1 VAADAPLVRIGDRRE
16 RFESASHAV
25 GLVLAAFVVG
35 GAFAAGGREL
45 LAATAAGDPLVE
57 AGATAA
63 SFLGF
68 LLVGAAYLDWRGEPP
83 VGFGRPTRRD
93 AAVTGLG
100 TVALVGLM
108 FGLETLFSQL
118 GLSPADNATIEAAR
132 EQPRL
137 FLYYVPVAVAL
148 VAPAEELLFRGL
160 VQGLFRRS
168 YGVAPGI
175 VIAAVVFGLVHY
187 PALTGAGSSEAYVLV
202 VVLAGAV
209 LGIAYEYTHNL
220 LVPIAVHAAWNA
232 VVYLV
237 GYYGAVGVAVPA
249 G

>member
-1 VAADAPLVRIGDRRE
+1 MAADAPLVRLSDRRE

-25 GLVLAAFVVG
+25 GLVLVAFAVG

-68 LLVGAAYLDWRGEPP
+68 LLVGVAYLDWRGEPS
-83 VGFGRPTRRD
+83 VELGWPTRRD
-93 AAVTGLG
+93 AAVAGLG

-137 FLYYVPVAVAL
+137 FLYYVPVAVVL

-175 VIAAVVFGLVHY
+175 AITAVVFGLVHY
-187 PALTGAGSSEAYVLV
+187 PALAGAGSSGAYVLV
-202 VVLAGAV
+202 AVLAGAV
-209 LGIAYEYTHNL
+209 LGIVYEYTHNL

-237 GYYGAVGVAVPA
+237 GYYETVGAAVPT

>member
-1 VAADAPLVRIGDRRE
+1 MLT
-16 RFESASHAV
+16 
-25 GLVLAAFVVG
+25 AFVVG

-63 SFLGF
+63 SFVGF
-68 LLVGAAYLDWRGEPP
+68 LLVGVAYLDWRGEPS
-83 VGFGRPTRRD
+83 VELGWPTRRD
-93 AAVTGLG
+93 AAVAGLG

-175 VIAAVVFGLVHY
+175 AIAAVVFGLVHY
-187 PALTGAGSSEAYVLV
+187 PALTGAGSSGAYVLV
-202 VVLAGAV
+202 AVLAGVV
-209 LGIAYEYTHNL
+209 LGIVYEYTHNL